1 MDCHKTY
8 PDPIKTFGPTI
19 FTNLTCVLQVHEAGN
34 ASYPFYIVSYYIK
47 CVTFSWTHCIFE
59 QISTKLYRQKIHVY
73 LSRLLRQPV
82 IVCLGDIPLPHQPPG
97 RGPVQT
103 IDSLHH
109 THYHGIKAHG

>member
-34 ASYPFYIVSYYIK
+34 ASYPFYIVCYYTK
-47 CVTFSWTHCIFE
+47 WVTTSWTHCIYE
-59 QISTKLYRQKIHVY
+59 QILKSNCSIIVK
-73 LSRLLRQPV
+73 SRLLRQPV